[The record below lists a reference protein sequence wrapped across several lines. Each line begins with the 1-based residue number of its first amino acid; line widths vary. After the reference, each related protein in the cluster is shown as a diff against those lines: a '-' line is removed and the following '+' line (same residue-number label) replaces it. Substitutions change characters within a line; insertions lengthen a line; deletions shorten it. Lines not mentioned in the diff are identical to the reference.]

1 MNRAILAFFVTMILA
16 LLIGIFI
23 ENSILISTA
32 IVGCIVSATL
42 MIVQIIIERKKV
54 KTIMD
59 E

>member
-1 MNRAILAFFVTMILA
+1 MNHAILAFFVTMILA

-42 MIVQIIIERKKV
+42 MIVQTIIKRKK
-54 KTIMD
+54 
-59 E
+59 